1 LNRPHIF
8 NASFVYLTPALANT
22 SGFFRNVFGDWEIAT
37 IVILS
42 HGASITP
49 HTGAVPDLQAGP
61 SGTGYQNNQL
71 LMRVPGEPCRAH
83 GGPPEQWLNPNAFT
97 LAGLDLG
104 TIGTAHRGQCY
115 GPGLTQTD
123 LAIYKNWKVPF
134 IKSSFTSEK
143 MNIQFR
149 AEMFNVFNKAQ
160 FRSLI
165 LDYNANSVVY
175 DTGNAATA
183 TRILSSVPGA
193 GFGSAQLARDP
204 RQIQFGLKFS
214 F

>member
-1 LNRPHIF
+1 
-8 NASFVYLTPALANT
+8 
-22 SGFFRNVFGDWEIAT
+22 
-37 IVILS
+37 
-42 HGASITP
+42 
-49 HTGAVPDLQAGP
+49 
-61 SGTGYQNNQL
+61 
-71 LMRVPGEPCRAH
+71 MRTPGEPCRAH

-97 LAGLDLG
+97 LAGFDLG

-134 IKSSFTSEK
+134 FKSSFTGEK
-143 MNIQFR
+143 LNIQFR

-160 FRSLI
+160 FRNLI
-165 LDYNANSVVY
+165 LDYNANEVGFNTV
-175 DTGNAATA
+175 DATSA
-183 TRILSSVPGA
+183 SKIISSTPGA

-204 RQIQFGLKFS
+204 RQIQFGLKLS